1 MLNVAATAG
10 VGSIVING
18 NPLMRF
24 DGYYILSDWLEIP
37 NLSGN
42 GQKYIA
48 SLFQRLLGLDPP
60 QENRTS
66 KTRRIIAIYAIASMF
81 WRGLVYAG
89 LLIVLYAM
97 ASKLGDFFAWTALLL
112 ALAAMLFGQVR
123 GVVKFFLKQQNI
135 SQRRVWCLAMAGV
148 CCLALIL
155 YFLMRPGTVRTYGI
169 VDYSPPTIVRSAC
182 PGFVEEVKV
191 RDGQPVEEG
200 QTLLVIENEELHVEL
215 SGLRTKIEQSEL
227 QERMYRQNG
236 EIAKAQAEAA
246 KGRSLE
252 QKLEEVQKQV
262 DGLVVR
268 APLAGKVVGRGLDT
282 LPGRYLAVGDE
293 ILVIG
298 KENCKE
304 IVMAAAQDD
313 INSYNSQIN
322 HPVKVRISGDEGR
335 SFDAS
340 LAKIDPRANVR
351 PPHPALGADAG
362 GSLPVKPQQPS
373 KDSKRPESELL
384 DPCFSGTVSLTPEQS
399 LQLHA
404 GQRATV
410 LFSSSEQSWAGRLV
424 MKVRKWI
431 DDRLASAQKA

>member
-1 MLNVAATAG
+1 
-10 VGSIVING
+10 
-18 NPLMRF
+18 
-24 DGYYILSDWLEIP
+24 
-37 NLSGN
+37 LSGN
-42 GQKYIA
+42 GQKYI
-48 SLFQRLLGLDPP
+48 STLFQRMLGLDPP
-60 QENRTS
+60 QENRTPR
-66 KTRRIIAIYAIASMF
+66 TRRIIAIYAIAAMF

-89 LLIVLYAM
+89 LLVVLYAM
-97 ASKLGDFFAWTALLL
+97 ASKLGALFAWTALLL
-112 ALAAMLFGQVR
+112 ALAAMLFGQIR
-123 GVVKFFLKQQNI
+123 GIVKFFLKQQNI
-135 SQRRVWCLAMAGV
+135 SQRRLWCLSAAGV
-148 CCLALIL
+148 LCLALFL

-191 RDGQPVEEG
+191 RNGQEVEEG
-200 QTLLVIENEELHVEL
+200 QPLVVIKNEELQVEIAV
-215 SGLRTKIEQSEL
+215 LRTKIEQSDL
-227 QERMYRQNG
+227 QQRIYRQNG

-252 QKLEEVQKQV
+252 QKLEEVQKQI

-268 APLAGKVVGRGLDT
+268 APLAGKVVGRALDT
-282 LPGRYLAVGDE
+282 LSGRYLALGDE

-322 HPVKVRISGDEGR
+322 RPVKVRIAGDESR

-340 LAKIDPRANVR
+340 LNKIDPRANVR

-362 GSLPVKPQQPS
+362 GALPVKPKQPS
-373 KDSKRPESELL
+373 KDSKQPESELL
-384 DPCFSGTVSLTPEQS
+384 DPCFSGIVSLTPDQS

-404 GQRATV
+404 GQRATI
-410 LFSSSEQSWAGRLV
+410 LFSSAEQSWAGRLV

-431 DDRLASAQKA
+431 DDRLASAETA

>member
-1 MLNVAATAG
+1 
-10 VGSIVING
+10 
-18 NPLMRF
+18 
-24 DGYYILSDWLEIP
+24 
-37 NLSGN
+37 
-42 GQKYIA
+42 
-48 SLFQRLLGLDPP
+48 
-60 QENRTS
+60 
-66 KTRRIIAIYAIASMF
+66 
-81 WRGLVYAG
+81 